1 MSHSKDNQYRL
12 LERHEFAAQCRLRT
26 TGSLARISIVRNLTS
41 DGCAVECIPANLQ
54 RGDTIYLQF
63 GSVGPVEGRVMWLR
77 KGMEAGIRFE
87 QALHPAVFDRLL
99 YLAHRNMVLSND
111 PMELK
116 DDAVALR
123 KTGHRMAAC

>member
-12 LERHEFAAQCRLRT
+12 LERHEFAAQCRLRAA
-26 TGSLARISIVRNLTS
+26 GSLARISIVRNLTS

-87 QALHPAVFDRLL
+87 QGLHPAVFDRLL
-99 YLAHRNMVLSND
+99 YLAHRNRVLSND